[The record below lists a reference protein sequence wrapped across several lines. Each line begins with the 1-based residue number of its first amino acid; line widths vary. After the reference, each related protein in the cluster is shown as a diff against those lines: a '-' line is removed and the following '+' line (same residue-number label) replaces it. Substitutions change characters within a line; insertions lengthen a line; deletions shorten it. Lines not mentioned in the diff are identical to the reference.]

1 MFSYSLAR
9 KNISCRFV
17 RTFWMNWTIS
27 ATPGWLWLKVC
38 GQSDAN
44 GIDVWSIPL
53 KKHCEIGHLA
63 VLWWWQLFLFKRPIF
78 HLHMGAIFTQLQV
91 GDDCTKAT
99 EWGYSSAGQSL
110 GGDFGAKI
118 SQQFFRSCS
127 SGWPTKASRSAELQT
142 FLFLGW
148 AVDQSD
154 GKIQALYDFKYRFI
168 GNEVP
173 STSMELWF
181 C

>member
-1 MFSYSLAR
+1 MNTLLDKYAFLLPCQI
-9 KNISCRFV
+9 KNILSFCQDFLDELNYFCDTWV
-17 RTFWMNWTIS
+17 TLTESMWTGLCQWNWRVVNS
-27 ATPGWLWLKVC
+27 
-38 GQSDAN
+38 
-44 GIDVWSIPL
+44 L
-53 KKHCEIGHLA
+53 KKHCEIGALGSA
-63 VLWWWQLFLFKRPIF
+63 MVMAALPV
-78 HLHMGAIFTQLQV
+78 QV

-110 GGDFGAKI
+110 GRDFGAKI

-127 SGWPTKASRSAELQT
+127 SGWPTKASRSAELQA